1 MKDITE
7 THDTDRP
14 IERNE
19 FELNIPQILLSMS
32 RISSNLFE
40 RASTSQD

>member
-1 MKDITE
+1 MKDIAE
-7 THDTDRP
+7 TRDSDRP
-14 IERNE
+14 NERNE

-32 RISSNLFE
+32 RISNNLLE